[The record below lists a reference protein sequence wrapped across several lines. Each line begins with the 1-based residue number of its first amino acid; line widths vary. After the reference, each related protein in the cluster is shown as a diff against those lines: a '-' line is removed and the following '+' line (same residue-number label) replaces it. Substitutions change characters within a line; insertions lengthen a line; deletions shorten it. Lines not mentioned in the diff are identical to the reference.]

1 MCSSRAGHGSTVTD
15 AARADAVGLADLC
28 IRSSPDRFF
37 LAVAVVM
44 LVVNFVGF
52 APSYFL
58 KLYFDTPELPL
69 RTHLHG
75 VLFTS
80 WFVLFAV
87 QTVLVQRRHVR
98 WHQRLG
104 RVGALLAIL
113 LVLSASMIIHYRALE
128 YDGSQASLTN
138 TTLVVSGN
146 VALLLLFTLFVG
158 FGVLYRR
165 RADWHRRFMLLAS
178 LSMTPQS
185 LGRFGR
191 LPLPRLVDPVP
202 NEVLFVLGGL
212 LLLLAAVWVHD
223 VVRRGRLHPVTGFG
237 CPFFLGM
244 VMLAAVAL
252 PEMTWAQNVILW
264 LNNVGP

>member
-1 MCSSRAGHGSTVTD
+1 MCSSRAGHGSAVTD
-15 AARADAVGLADLC
+15 AASVDTVGLADLR
-28 IRSSPDRFF
+28 IGSSPDRFF
-37 LAVAVVM
+37 VAVAAVM
-44 LVVNFVGF
+44 LVMNFIGF

-58 KLYFDTPELPL
+58 KPFFDTPELPL

-75 VLFTS
+75 ILFTS

-87 QTVLVQRRHVR
+87 QTVLVQRRHI
-98 WHQRLG
+98 WLHQRLG

-113 LVLSASMIIHYRALE
+113 LVLSGSIILYHRALE
-128 YDGSQASLTN
+128 FDGSEASLTN

-146 VALLLLFTLFVG
+146 VSLLLLFTLFVG
-158 FGVLYRR
+158 LGVLYRR

-178 LSMTPQS
+178 LSMMPQS

-191 LPLPRLVDPVP
+191 LPLPRVIDSVP
-202 NEVLFVLGGL
+202 NEVLFGLGGM

-237 CPFFLGM
+237 CPFVLGM
-244 VMLAAVAL
+244 IALATVAL
-252 PEMTWAQNVILW
+252 PDMRAARNLILW
-264 LNNVGP
+264 LNVGP